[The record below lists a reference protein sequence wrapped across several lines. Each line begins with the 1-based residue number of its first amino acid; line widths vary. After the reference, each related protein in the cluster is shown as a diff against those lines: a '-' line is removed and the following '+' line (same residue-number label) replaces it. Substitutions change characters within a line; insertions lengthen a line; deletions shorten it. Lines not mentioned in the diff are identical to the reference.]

1 MKRVIVDYK
10 KITPELLK
18 LLVDTYPDGY
28 ADSDIISFKNIKGE
42 LIEAVEVNTED
53 TKYLVKISASLEHSM
68 AYFDEDDEDIDDDQ
82 EKDLE
87 IDEADGL
94 EEDLDD

>member
-10 KITPELLK
+10 KMTPELLK
-18 LLVDTYPDGY
+18 LLVETYPEGY
-28 ADSDIISFKNIKGE
+28 ADSDILSFKNAKGE

-68 AYFDEDDEDIDDDQ
+68 AYYDEDEEGEDEDFQI
-82 EKDLE
+82 E
-87 IDEADGL
+87 EASGI